1 MVARPTVRTDP
12 EPAKSW
18 LTLGV
23 AKSDG
28 TQTNSTKREVDLLA
42 RAFETGDRPSSLRFY
57 RIVRGSVRRVLFPYF
72 DVVAVN
78 EHHLDLPG
86 PTILAPVHRSHLDSP
101 LLASLSAR
109 RIRALGKESLF
120 EPPVVRWVCAALGAI
135 PVRRGAADREALKAA
150 KELLDRG
157 ESMIVFPEGGRQSGH
172 DVAELFGGAAWL
184 ASKTGARV
192 IPIGISGTA
201 DALGEGRRWPRRV
214 PVGIAVGEPM
224 EPPAGIDGK
233 RVGRD
238 ALRQFTAELHRR
250 LQQMQDE
257 AAELVAE
264 SEG

>member
-1 MVARPTVRTDP
+1 MAL
-12 EPAKSW
+12 W
-18 LTLGV
+18 LTLVV
-23 AKSDG
+23 AKSPVHD
-28 TQTNSTKREVDLLA
+28 STEVDLLA

-57 RIVRGSVRRVLFPYF
+57 RVVRGAVRRALFPYF

-101 LLASLSAR
+101 LLASLSTR

-135 PVRRGAADREALKAA
+135 PVRRGEADREALKAA
-150 KELLDRG
+150 KTLLERG
-157 ESMIVFPEGGRQSGH
+157 ESMIVFPEGGRQDGH

-192 IPIGISGTA
+192 IPIGISGTGEA
-201 DALGEGRRWPRRV
+201 MGEGSRFPRRV

-224 EPPAGIDGK
+224 NAPTGVDGK
-233 RVGRD
+233 RPGRQQ
-238 ALRQFTAELHRR
+238 LRAFTAELHAR
-250 LQQMQDE
+250 LQQVQDE
-257 AAELVAE
+257 ARSLVAA
-264 SEG
+264 S